1 MFLFVVFS
9 PLSFFFLSFL
19 FVFFSLPVRLCDVP
33 CWNKC
38 VVLWQEL
45 VSLKAAERL
54 SSLTVV
60 LTPRTDSQAVS
71 PRPET
76 RAGTR
81 PASSHSLYTSATSNS
96 IVSHCN
102 RLIRVLQ
109 AHSWGRIL
117 WAARRTCIQPAQRAV
132 RLCGESVERV
142 CVSTA
147 VCLFICLRVRTQV
160 SASAVVCVIHGIA
173 SWISCL
179 DCDESTLIQPL
190 RLSLETVNHIICFCT

>member
-54 SSLTVV
+54 SSLTVA

-132 RLCGESVERV
+132 RLNTVWREC
-142 CVSTA
+142 
-147 VCLFICLRVRTQV
+147 VCLRQYAYTSFCQCC
-160 SASAVVCVIHGIA
+160 SVCDSRH
-173 SWISCL
+173 CQL
-179 DCDESTLIQPL
+179 DIVL
-190 RLSLETVNHIICFCT
+190 RLWWEHLDTATPTFIRNS